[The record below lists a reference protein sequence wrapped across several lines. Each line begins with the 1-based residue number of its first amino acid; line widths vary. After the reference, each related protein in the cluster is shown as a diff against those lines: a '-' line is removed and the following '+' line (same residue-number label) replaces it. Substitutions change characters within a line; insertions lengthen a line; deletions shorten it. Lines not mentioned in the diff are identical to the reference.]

1 MPINEV
7 VTGSADG
14 QQRLTPLTKEALKKI
29 STNLNNTFLLGAVT
43 GFTGIIGYSCYL
55 EHDRGKLLFLAILLA
70 AASYI
75 SGFFLGFLFGIP
87 KRNTD
92 QESAYNLSTNLVD
105 ISDWLTKIIIG
116 LGLIEIK
123 RIPGYLQGVGTYIQ
137 QSVSGDA
144 SIKIFSVCCL
154 IYFSIF
160 GLYYGYNYMRLLLS
174 AHFKEADD
182 NLLQNKRMLSKKG
195 EELSNKNFTPDSLDE
210 SEIRKLQEYEQLL
223 KTTKTESDY
232 TFEDWYYK
240 GIAAYDKGEFNN
252 TIVSMRNAI
261 SKDSGAKKAA
271 DAYLYIG
278 LAYHKLRLYDKA
290 IEATST
296 ILNTYKDYQYL
307 YLAYANIGVYYE
319 SLKNYEKALEN
330 YEEATRLNANDA
342 QSWYG
347 KAISQTLL
355 HRKDDALNSLQ
366 KAIALNPDYKATAK
380 SEPTF
385 TIYYEDETF
394 KKMTA

>member
-7 VTGSADG
+7 VTGTATV
-14 QQRLTPLTKEALKKI
+14 QRLNPLTKEAVKKI
-29 STNLNNTFLLGAVT
+29 STNLNNTFLMGVVT
-43 GFTGIIGYSCYL
+43 GFTGIIGYSCFL
-55 EHDRGKLLFLAILLA
+55 KENSGKLLFLAILLA

-87 KRNTD
+87 KRNID

-123 RIPGYLQGVGTYIQ
+123 RIPEYLQAVGLYIQ
-137 QSVSGDA
+137 QSTGGDP

-182 NLLQNKRMLSKKG
+182 NLLQNQRMLSEKG
-195 EELSNKNFTPDSLDE
+195 EELSGKDFTPDSLDK
-210 SEIRKLQEYEQLL
+210 SEVKKLQEYEQLL
-223 KTTKTESDY
+223 KSTKTENDY

-240 GIAAYDKGEFNN
+240 GIAAYDKGEYNN
-252 TIVSMRNAI
+252 TIASMRNAI
-261 SKDSGAKKAA
+261 GKDSDAKKAA

-278 LAYHKLRLYDKA
+278 LAYHKLQLYEKA
-290 IEATST
+290 IEATTKIIS
-296 ILNTYKDYQYL
+296 NYKDYPYL

-319 SLKNYEKALEN
+319 NSKKYDKALEN
-330 YEEATRLNANDA
+330 YEEAIKLNPTDA

-347 KAISQTLL
+347 KAIIYAINKEKEHLFASLE
-355 HRKDDALNSLQ
+355 KAIELNSAF
-366 KAIALNPDYKATAK
+366 KPTAK
-380 SEPTF
+380 TESVF
-385 TIYYEDETF
+385 ADWREDEVF
-394 KKMTA
+394 KKLTS